1 MQDKYVFFYDESEHS
16 RSITKET
23 ISAENFANN
32 FIIAIIGYKF
42 NELQSIDFNYQKFEE
57 QYKKFYSVSE
67 LKSTIIKKSK
77 YKFGLK
83 NLKNTDIRLIN
94 DLLSFVYS
102 KNLEIY
108 ISVQNKIEYV
118 INQMLDNYDND
129 FFVDADSMRYSV
141 SKLINMYM
149 PEKVIESI
157 YLNDGTFIDVLTGF
171 LKELLKLNSNN
182 PNKINENLAIEQL
195 IILLGSYDKKFII
208 NWDYSISFEGF
219 CLFLKERNIKNYSL
233 LIDKEGNGNTA
244 QAAISVLDVDVS
256 EVDSKNCVG
265 VRIADMVAGII
276 SKLVVAIHDSLA
288 YKDISDGKNLKFLD
302 KEWFNIDEQRFNC
315 YKLIKSV
322 VIDLNDSWY
331 KTYCTNYSD
340 DFLYLIAILKYF
352 DTFKDFADFKNIP
365 IEDHPYRVNGGAIE
379 MLKERFSI
387 MASKLKIDP
396 IDTDPK
402 ESDFFYNQRGAKCF
416 FDFSK
421 QEKLIISESGS
432 KYKVLSVGFFGK
444 MEKACITVEENGLSI
459 CYVIPD
465 ELKEWAFTCVS
476 MANKGENLFPSYVV
490 FSKKGNRYFAD
501 VE

>member
-1 MQDKYVFFYDESEHS
+1 MQDKYVFFYDESEHC

-32 FIIAIIGYKF
+32 FIIVIIGYKF
-42 NELQSIDFNYQKFEE
+42 IELQSIDSNYQEFEE
-57 QYKKFYSVSE
+57 KYKKFYSVSE

-83 NLKNTDIRLIN
+83 NLKDTDIELIN

-129 FFVDADSMRYSV
+129 SLVDADSMRYSV

-157 YLNDGTFIDVLTGF
+157 YLNNGSFIDVLTDF

-182 PNKINENLAIEQL
+182 PNKIYENSAIEQL
-195 IILLGSYDKKFII
+195 IILLESYDKQFII
-208 NWDYSISFEGF
+208 NWNYSVSFEGF
-219 CLFLKERNIKNYSL
+219 SMFLKERNIKNYSL
-233 LIDKEGNGNTA
+233 LIDKEGTGNTA
-244 QAAISVLDVDVS
+244 QAAISVLDADVS
-256 EVDSKNCVG
+256 EADSKNCIG
-265 VRIADMVAGII
+265 VRIADMVAGVI

-288 YKDISDGKNLKFLD
+288 YKDIDDGRNPKFLD
-302 KEWFNIDEQRFNC
+302 KEWFNINEQRFNC

-322 VIDLNDSWY
+322 IIDLNSSWY

-352 DTFKDFADFKNIP
+352 DTFNDFYEFKNIP
-365 IEDHPYRVNGGAIE
+365 IEEHPYRVNGGAIK

-387 MASKLKIDP
+387 MTSKLKIDP
-396 IDTDPK
+396 TDTDMK
-402 ESDFFYNQRGAKCF
+402 ESEFYYNQRGAKCY
-416 FDFSK
+416 FDFSR
-421 QEKLIISESGS
+421 QEKLKISKLGS
-432 KYKVLSVGFFGK
+432 RYKVLSVGFFGRV
-444 MEKACITVEENGLSI
+444 EKAFVTVEENGLSI

-465 ELKEWAFTCVS
+465 ELKEWAFTCIS
-476 MANKGENLFPSYVV
+476 MANKGVNLFPSFVV
-490 FSKKGNRYFAD
+490 FSKRGNRYFAD
-501 VE
+501 IE